1 MITRAPRVPLTY
13 SRADAADALGISLP
27 AFDRLVSASQL
38 TPRFIGSKPVFTAA
52 ELTAYVESLPYEK
65 PTRDT

>member
-1 MITRAPRVPLTY
+1 MLARAPRVPLTY
-13 SRADAADALGISLP
+13 SRADAADALGISIP

-52 ELTAYVESLPYEK
+52 ELTAYVDSLPYEK
-65 PTRDT
+65 PTKET